1 MGQICA
7 GKSAEPVKQ
16 STFSDQHHGDNI
28 DDPNSAGNIMQVV
41 DTTPSFLHQ
50 SKDQY
55 RDVDSERQRAV
66 REEQDRLER
75 IVLSAGRDMVA
86 IRSTRGGSYY
96 NDQGFAAALAQYLEK
111 TMESVAVT
119 KRLPRSQGDALYS
132 ILSRPIET
140 YPDTQAES
148 FLSLALPVKEQLFAG
163 CKPIVEN
170 LL

>member
-1 MGQICA
+1 
-7 GKSAEPVKQ
+7 
-16 STFSDQHHGDNI
+16 
-28 DDPNSAGNIMQVV
+28 MQVV
-41 DTTPSFLHQ
+41 DATPSFLHR
-50 SKDQY
+50 SKDQHQ
-55 RDVDSERQRAV
+55 DASSERERAI
-66 REEQDRLER
+66 RDEQDRLER

-111 TMESVAVT
+111 TMESVAVD
-119 KRLPRSQGDALYS
+119 KRLPKSQGESLYS

-140 YPDTQAES
+140 FPDAEAES
-148 FLSLALPVKEQLFAG
+148 FLSSALPAKEQLFAG